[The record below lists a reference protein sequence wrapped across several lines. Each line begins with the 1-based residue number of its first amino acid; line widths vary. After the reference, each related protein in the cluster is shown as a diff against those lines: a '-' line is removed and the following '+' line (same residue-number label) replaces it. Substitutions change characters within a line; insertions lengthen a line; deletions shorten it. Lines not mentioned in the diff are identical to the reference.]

1 MLGGLTSAGGQIAS
15 AAMQASAIKE
25 ATQMQ
30 IAALE
35 RARQYVYDNLN
46 PSVVNDQ
53 ALAAD
58 TNRAA
63 NRLALQGQIDPAL
76 LNSRYASEDQIARQS
91 AELGQGNAKKVA
103 DQATL
108 EATSGG
114 PQMEAAK
121 QKLIDTAMEELKAGA
136 TLPPD
141 VQAEMVKAGLEQSGA
156 VTGHASGQGA
166 GGTILRTVLGTA
178 GLNLKKQRQQQAA
191 GLITS
196 AQNLASSRS
205 AVLQS
210 LFPSLTQTQL
220 ANLQG
225 SQGVLAQSNSMIP
238 DAGLS
243 GSDVANIWL
252 ARVGA
257 TNQLSQQAAQAG
269 ANGAMGL
276 GSVYGNLAGGLAGT
290 LGRSGVGQIA
300 NGWLNSI
307 SAPSGGGG
315 ADFGGELSI

>member
-1 MLGGLTSAGGQIAS
+1 MLGGLTSAGGQIA
-15 AAMQASAIKE
+15 AAQMQANAVEE

-30 IAALE
+30 IQALE
-35 RARQYVYDNLN
+35 RQRQFVYDNLN

-63 NRLALQGQIDPAL
+63 NRLALQGLIDPSL
-76 LNSRYASEDQIARQS
+76 LNSRYASEGAIADQLSQ
-91 AELGQGNAKKVA
+91 LGQGNAKKVA
-103 DQATL
+103 DQATT
-108 EATSGG
+108 EAIAGG

-121 QKLIDTAMEELKAGA
+121 QKLIDTAMEELNAGA

-141 VQAEMVKAGLEQSGA
+141 VQAELVKAGLEQSGA

-178 GLNLKKQRQQQAA
+178 GLNLKKQREQQAA

-225 SQGVLAQSNSMIP
+225 SQGVLTQSNSMIP
-238 DAGLS
+238 NAGLS
-243 GSDVANIWL
+243 GTDVANIWL

-257 TNQLSQQAAQAG
+257 TNSLTQQAAQAG
-269 ANGAMGL
+269 ANGSMAL
-276 GSVYGNLAGGLAGT
+276 GGIYGNLAGGLAGT
-290 LGRSGVGQIA
+290 VGRSGAGQIV
-300 NGWLNSI
+300 NGWLNPS
-307 SAPSGGGG
+307 SSSSGGFNYTSGDNV
-315 ADFGGELSI
+315 DF